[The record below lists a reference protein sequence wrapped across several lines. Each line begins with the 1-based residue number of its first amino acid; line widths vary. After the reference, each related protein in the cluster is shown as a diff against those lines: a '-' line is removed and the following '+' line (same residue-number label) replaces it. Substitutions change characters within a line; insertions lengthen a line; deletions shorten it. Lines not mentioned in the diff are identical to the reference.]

1 MVPGVPC
8 VDRGNWGR
16 ERDIARLWPGRKH
29 DSFLRPA
36 CDRIRCFAKKV
47 SAGIAPYTFVSH
59 KKMSIF
65 FRKGRCSNYSLKS
78 QPGVLMLET
87 FSWDNNRDDP
97 RTDKNTDLP
106 TPITC
111 KFGGFEKNPR
121 KGLGIRTSNLETSKI
136 CDPLVVGRIAGAP
149 RHPRLSDPPV
159 HLEIKRQSH
168 VWHPKSQV
176 SRSNRESWKVWFK
189 WAVNDCMWLLLLVF
203 RTLQKNKSFCNK
215 TKTK

>member
-1 MVPGVPC
+1 MVPGIPG

-16 ERDIARLWPGRKH
+16 ERDIVRLWPGRKH

-47 SAGIAPYTFVSH
+47 LASILPYTFVSH

-87 FSWDNNRDDP
+87 FSWDINNRDDP
-97 RTDKNTDLP
+97 RSDKNTDLP
-106 TPITC
+106 IPITC

-121 KGLGIRTSNLETSKI
+121 KTWRLGPQTWRLQKYASKI

-149 RHPRLSDPPV
+149 RHPRLSDPPM

-168 VWHPKSQV
+168 VWHPKSRV
-176 SRSNRESWKVWFK
+176 SRSNREGWKVWFK
-189 WAVNDCMWLLLLVF
+189 
-203 RTLQKNKSFCNK
+203 
-215 TKTK
+215 